1 MATFVNPLVTT
12 ARLFTLLW
20 PGMPWLW
27 LRGSLAG
34 LVLAIAFA
42 VAVEVAMLTT
52 WIWTELVELPI
63 SIGLW
68 TAVAAVWLVATVSAV
83 SAFPPP
89 LRSGRGDAADTLFV
103 KARNAYLAR
112 DWLLAETQLRT
123 LLDLAPTDGE
133 AQLLLGTLLR
143 RAGRPA
149 EARDALQKLGRS
161 DSGVIWKSA
170 IAREITLIA
179 AAEGASDAD
188 AAPPDENQ
196 TVSAAGAT
204 DAGEPA
210 TILPLRAA
218 ADAADTSER
227 AA

>member
-1 MATFVNPLVTT
+1 MNPLVTT

-42 VAVEVAMLTT
+42 LAVEVAMLTT

-89 LRSGRGDAADTLFV
+89 LRSGRDDATDTLFV

-149 EARDALQKLGRS
+149 EARDALQKLARS
-161 DSGVIWKSA
+161 DSGAVWKSA
-170 IAREITLIA
+170 IAREIDLIA
-179 AAEGASDAD
+179 AAAASDAAD
-188 AAPPDENQ
+188 PGSPDENQ
-196 TVSAAGAT
+196 TVSPAGAT
-204 DAGEPA
+204 DVGETA
-210 TILPLRAA
+210 AILPLRAA
-218 ADAADTSER
+218 DEAADDREL

>member
-1 MATFVNPLVTT
+1 
-12 ARLFTLLW
+12 
-20 PGMPWLW
+20 MPWLW

-42 VAVEVAMLTT
+42 VAVEVAILTT

-83 SAFPPP
+83 SSFPPP
-89 LRSGRGDAADTLFV
+89 LRSGRDDATDALFV

-143 RAGRPA
+143 RAGRLA
-149 EARDALQKLGRS
+149 EARVALEKLSRS
-161 DSGVIWKSA
+161 DSGAVWKSA

-179 AAEGASDAD
+179 AAAVAAD
-188 AAPPDENQ
+188 AAPAAPDGNQ
-196 TVSAAGAT
+196 TVSESAAGAPE
-204 DAGEPA
+204 DSEAA
-210 TILPLRAA
+210 TILPLQAG
-218 ADAADTSER
+218 ADAADDREI

>member
-1 MATFVNPLVTT
+1 MTH

-34 LVLAIAFA
+34 LVLALAFG
-42 VAVEVAMLTT
+42 VAVDVALLTT
-52 WIWTELVELPI
+52 WIWTELVDLPI

-83 SAFPPP
+83 SAFPPAI
-89 LRSGRGDAADTLFV
+89 RTGRDEAADTLFV

-123 LLDLAPTDGE
+123 LLDISPTDGE

-143 RAGRPA
+143 RAGRVA
-149 EARDALQKLGRS
+149 EAREALQKLSRS
-161 DSGVIWKSA
+161 DSGAVWRSA
-170 IAREITLIA
+170 IAREIDLMA
-179 AAEGASDAD
+179 ADEVETVPVVEAPVAEELVA
-188 AAPPDENQ
+188 
-196 TVSAAGAT
+196 
-204 DAGEPA
+204 
-210 TILPLRAA
+210 ILPLTVADEPAGDRDLAA
-218 ADAADTSER
+218 
-227 AA
+227 